1 MKKHLAA
8 ASILLL
14 AACASHRDGDDAAI
28 PQTVPA
34 AEVQQTSAVVESRLS
49 EMQTSMTELLERI
62 DVLNERLNKI
72 EAGGAQRA
80 ASDEPAPR
88 TILPVMPP
96 QNVQAQSVTAQPA
109 QSVAP
114 QPAQTAPA
122 SQPSSAV
129 VSAQIAD
136 TYRNALMLY
145 GRGRTAD
152 ARRTFQQVF
161 DADPAGEL
169 ADNALY
175 WIGETWFAAGNYN
188 EAMKYYRR
196 VTTEFS
202 EANKAPD
209 ALFKTALA
217 YEKLSDLGVARTTL
231 DEVIRRYPYSS
242 AAASAKMEL
251 KRIKY

>member
-8 ASILLL
+8 AASILVL
-14 AACASHRDGDDAAI
+14 AACAHRDADDAPV
-28 PQTVPA
+28 PQTVPP
-34 AEVQQTSAVVESRLS
+34 AEVTQTSAVLESRLS

-72 EAGGAQRA
+72 ESNAVA
-80 ASDEPAPR
+80 APQPQHVAAEEPAPR
-88 TILPVMPP
+88 TTMPVYPAGS
-96 QNVQAQSVTAQPA
+96 VQAQTTR
-109 QSVAP
+109 P
-114 QPAQTAPA
+114 QPAPPPA
-122 SQPSSAV
+122 SQPSAAV

-136 TYRNALMLY
+136 TYRNALMMY
-145 GRGRTAD
+145 GRGKVDD

-161 DADPAGEL
+161 DADPSGEL

-175 WIGETWFAAGNYN
+175 WIGETYFAAGNYN
-188 EAMKYYRR
+188 DAMKFYRR

-231 DEVIRRYPYSS
+231 NDVIQRYPYSS
-242 AAASAKMEL
+242 AAASAKLEL
-251 KRIKY
+251 RRIKY

>member
-1 MKKHLAA
+1 MKTQLAA

-14 AACASHRDGDDAAI
+14 AACASHHDSDDLAV
-28 PQTVPA
+28 PQTVPP
-34 AEVQQTSAVVESRLS
+34 AEVQQTSAATDARLS
-49 EMQTSMTELLERI
+49 QMQTSMTELLERI
-62 DVLNERLNKI
+62 DVLNERLNKL
-72 EAGGAQRA
+72 ESGSSAATQRA

-88 TILPVMPP
+88 TMMPTP
-96 QNVQAQSVTAQPA
+96 QAGATQSE
-109 QSVAP
+109 SVRP
-114 QPAQTAPA
+114 QHAVAAPA
-122 SQPSSAV
+122 PVPDRAV

-136 TYRNALMLY
+136 TYRNALMQY
-145 GRGRTAD
+145 GRGKVDD

-161 DADPAGEL
+161 DADPSGEL

-175 WIGETWFAAGNYN
+175 WIGETYFAAGNFN
-188 EAMKYYRR
+188 EALKYYRR

-209 ALFKTALA
+209 ALFKTALT

-231 DEVIRRYPYSS
+231 DDVIRRYPYSS
-242 AAASAKMEL
+242 AAASAKLEL